1 MIKRFFA
8 IYCLT
13 ISCLFVSAQT
23 EVELQMYNAGSQT
36 FTVSDAGKIYFDNGY
51 MLVDEGNGIP
61 YSFLLSDIKKVMF
74 EHTTSVE
81 TLETPNIRIYPNP
94 ATNYL
99 IISSEQNTV
108 IPYQIFALDGRL
120 VLSGGAHSEEP
131 IAISSLAK
139 GLYLLKIDGKTF
151 KISKL

>member
-1 MIKRFFA
+1 MIKRIFA

-13 ISCLFVSAQT
+13 ITCLVASAQT
-23 EVELQMYNAGSQT
+23 EVNLQFYNSGDQT

-61 YSFLLSDIKKVMF
+61 YSFLLSDIQKVIF
-74 EHTTSVE
+74 NHITSVE
-81 TLETPNIRIYPNP
+81 TLETPNLCIYPNP

-99 IISSEQNTV
+99 IISSEQHTDM
-108 IPYQIFALDGRL
+108 PYQIYALDGRL
-120 VLSGGAHSEEP
+120 VLSGSAHSEEP
-131 IAISSLAK
+131 ISVSSLAK